1 MPWLQYNKMIKN
13 DTTLHCSILLYF
25 CEHELHILTH
35 FHYMRLLFVYV
46 VQVTC
51 YNAEERKLCMEF
63 IARSEVFMVMKIQV
77 VWQDTNVLD
86 YFTAS
91 IFRVK

>member
-1 MPWLQYNKMIKN
+1 
-13 DTTLHCSILLYF
+13 
-25 CEHELHILTH
+25 
-35 FHYMRLLFVYV
+35 
-46 VQVTC
+46 
-51 YNAEERKLCMEF
+51 MEF